1 MKLQIIDQAGRNIS
15 FSFPPKRIISVV
27 PSQTEL
33 LFDLGLNDE
42 VISITKFCIHPS
54 GWFTSKTK
62 VGGTKT
68 LNIELIQQ
76 LQPDLI
82 IANKEENERQQ
93 IEFLANQFPV
103 WISDIKNLDDALNMI
118 SAVGA
123 ITGKTIVA
131 ENLYQRIIENFQQLP
146 QQFIARKKAAYLIW
160 RKPYM
165 TVNSD
170 TFIHDMLLRCGF
182 ENVFANND
190 VSRYPEITIEQLEAA
205 QPDIILLSSEPYPF
219 SEKHIDELKSSAKL
233 KNTKVQ
239 LADGEM
245 FSWYGSR
252 LVHSP
257 EYFKKAF
264 L

>member
-1 MKLQIIDQAGRNIS
+1 M
-15 FSFPPKRIISVV
+15 

-33 LFDLGLNDE
+33 LFHLGLNDE
-42 VISITKFCIHPS
+42 VMGITKFCIHPAE
-54 GWFTSKTK
+54 WFADKTK
-62 VGGTKT
+62 VGGTKN

-82 IANKEENERQQ
+82 IANKEENQQEQ
-93 IEFLANQFPV
+93 IELLAQQFPV

-118 SAVGA
+118 SAIGT
-123 ITGKTIVA
+123 ITHKSIVA
-131 ENLYQRIIENFQQLP
+131 ENLQKRIIENFQQLP
-146 QQFIARKKAAYLIW
+146 QQFTTRKKAAYLIW

-165 TVNSD
+165 TINSD

-190 VSRYPEITIEQLEAA
+190 ARYPKITIEQLEAV

-219 SEKHIDELKSSAKL
+219 SEKHIIELKASTKL
-233 KNTKVQ
+233 QNTKMHLV
-239 LADGEM
+239 DGEM

-252 LVHSP
+252 LVHAP
-257 EYFKKAF
+257 EYFKKEI

>member
-1 MKLQIIDQAGRNIS
+1 M
-15 FSFPPKRIISVV
+15 

-33 LFDLGLNDE
+33 LYYLGLNNE
-42 VISITKFCIHPS
+42 VTGITKFCIHPAE
-54 GWFTSKTK
+54 WFTYKTK

-68 LNIELIQQ
+68 LNVELIQQ

-82 IANKEENERQQ
+82 IANKEENQQEQ
-93 IEFLANQFPV
+93 IELLAQQFPIY
-103 WISDIKNLDDALNMI
+103 ISDIKNLDDALKMI
-118 SAVGA
+118 ADVGT
-123 ITGKTIVA
+123 ITNKTIAA
-131 ENLYQRIIENFQQLP
+131 ENLCQRIAGNFQQLP
-146 QQFIARKKAAYLIW
+146 QQYIARKKAAYLIW

-182 ENVFANND
+182 ENVFAQYT
-190 VSRYPEITIEQLEAA
+190 SRYPEITIEQLETA
-205 QPDIILLSSEPYPF
+205 QSDIILLSSEPYPF
-219 SEKHIDELKSSAKL
+219 SEKHIDELKASTKL
-233 KNTKVQ
+233 LNTKVQ
-239 LADGEM
+239 LVDGEM

-257 EYFKKAF
+257 EYFKREI